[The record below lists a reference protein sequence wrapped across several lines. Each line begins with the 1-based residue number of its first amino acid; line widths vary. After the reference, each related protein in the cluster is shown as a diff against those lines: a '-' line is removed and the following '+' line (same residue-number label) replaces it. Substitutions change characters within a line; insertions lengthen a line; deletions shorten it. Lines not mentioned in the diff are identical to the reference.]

1 MRIARIVDS
10 LTWGGVEKAQLTF
23 ATELHRRNI
32 SLTIMSLDRCDPPIE
47 EPLRALGVRIEL
59 FLARGLLNPQRIARI
74 VRFLKQERVDV
85 LQTHLT
91 YGNIIGAMVG
101 RLSGIPTVATL
112 HSAKRVQQ
120 ERLSDYGREWLET
133 LALRFGVQ
141 RVLAVG
147 QVVTRAHQSR
157 IPNKHIHII
166 PNAAPAPHTITRAER
181 ETLRAELCGGD
192 PTRTVLIAVG
202 RLTPAKGFGDLLTAV
217 AQLREH
223 YPTALLV
230 IVGDGELT
238 DTLTAQIAS
247 LGLQEHVRL
256 LGYRDDVPRLL
267 CASDVFVSSSHW
279 EGLSWALLEAMAT
292 GLPVV
297 ATDVGEVPIVL
308 VEGTGL
314 IVPPQ
319 NPALLAEGLRSL
331 LDDPARMRVLGE
343 AARQHV
349 NRHYSVSAWVDQHLA
364 LYEEMIGEREQG
376 TGGVMQ

>member
-47 EPLRALGVRIEL
+47 EPLRALGVQIEL
-59 FLARGLLNPQRIARI
+59 FLARGLLNPQRIARMA
-74 VRFLKQERVDV
+74 RFLKRERFDV
-85 LQTHLT
+85 LQAHLT

-147 QVVTRAHQSR
+147 QVVARAHQSR

-166 PNAAPAPHTITRAER
+166 PNAAPTPHPITPAER

-192 PTRTVLIAVG
+192 PTRTILLITVG

-223 YPTALLV
+223 HPTALLV
-230 IVGDGELT
+230 IVGDGELN

-247 LGLQEHVRL
+247 LGLQEHARL

-308 VEGTGL
+308 AEGTGL
-314 IVPPQ
+314 IVPPK

-331 LDDPARMRVLGE
+331 LDDPSRMRALGE

-349 NRHYSVSAWVDQHLA
+349 DRHYSVSAWVDQHLA
-364 LYEEMIGEREQG
+364 LYKEMIGSRG
-376 TGGVMQ
+376 

>member
-47 EPLRALGVRIEL
+47 EPLRALGVQIEL
-59 FLARGLLNPQRIARI
+59 FLARGLLNPQRIARMA
-74 VRFLKQERVDV
+74 RFLKRERFDV

-112 HSAKRVQQ
+112 HSARRVQQ

-147 QVVTRAHQSR
+147 QVVARAHQSR

-166 PNAAPAPHTITRAER
+166 PNAAPAPHTITPTER
-181 ETLRAELCGGD
+181 ETLRAELCDGD

-202 RLTPAKGFGDLLTAV
+202 RLTPAKGFRDLLTAF

-223 YPTALLV
+223 HPAALLV

-238 DTLTAQIAS
+238 DTLTTQIAS
-247 LGLQEHVRL
+247 PGLQEHARL

-314 IVPPQ
+314 IVPPK

-331 LDDPARMRVLGE
+331 LDDPARMRALGA

-349 NRHYSVSAWVDQHLA
+349 DRHYSVSAWVDQHLA
-364 LYEEMIGEREQG
+364 LYEEMIGSRG
-376 TGGVMQ
+376 